1 LIRGLIASLWILSM
15 TLASVYVGTMMQ
27 GNGASPETAQSNQ
40 TSTPVRLKSMT
51 VPVIAGGALQGYV
64 LTQIA
69 VSVKPDLL
77 KNLPQ
82 PPELLLNDEVFKA
95 VYSEE
100 QIDFQHMQKQ
110 DLAGLSKKIREN
122 INSRAG
128 APVADDV
135 FIQELHYMSKKDA
148 SAEVQLSR

>member
-1 LIRGLIASLWILSM
+1 MIRGLVTSLWILSM

-27 GNGASPETAQSNQ
+27 GNGAAPGAAQSAQ
-40 TSTPVRLKSMT
+40 ASAPVRLKSMT
-51 VPVIAGGALQGYV
+51 VPVIGGGALQGYV

-82 PPELLLNDEVFKA
+82 PAELLLNDEVFKTL
-95 VYSEE
+95 YSEG
-100 QIDFQHMQKQ
+100 QIDFHHMEKQ
-110 DLAGLSKKIREN
+110 DLASLSKKIRQN
-122 INSRAG
+122 INDRAG
-128 APVADDV
+128 APIADDV

-148 SAEVQLSR
+148 SPETQLGR